1 MNEELEKIADKI
13 CDISSKYYRHLTKE
27 QKEYFEQTI
36 TDIWNII
43 EAENEKEAEINGRY
57 DRYEN

>member
-13 CDISSKYYRHLTKE
+13 CDISSKYYRYLTKE

-43 EAENEKEAEINGRY
+43 EAENEKEDEINGRY

>member
-13 CDISSKYYRHLTKE
+13 CDISSKYYRYLTKE

-43 EAENEKEAEINGRY
+43 EAENEKVG
-57 DRYEN
+57 D